1 VPPTTTISAR
11 QSFPANRDD
20 ARTKKEAKKK
30 THKVAKKKKK
40 MCENDQGGYSQK
52 TPIDLA
58 DLLVQLRSN
67 LADKLCNASLCHH
80 HRKVQTRWR
89 TLFPFN
95 QTPSASP
102 PSFFDSFSLSRKKKK
117 NISG

>member
-40 MCENDQGGYSQK
+40 MCENDQGRYSQK

-58 DLLVQLRSN
+58 DCWYNCV
-67 LADKLCNASLCHH
+67 
-80 HRKVQTRWR
+80 R
-89 TLFPFN
+89 TLPTN
-95 QTPSASP
+95 SAMRRCAIIIAKFKPDGELFFRLTKHHLLP
-102 PSFFDSFSLSRKKKK
+102 PIFFR
-117 NISG
+117 